1 MFENLP
7 EIKQSNLEAF
17 IDCHDFERI
26 TKDVN
31 RYISQ
36 LREKNPSLA
45 RAVEGSAVTAV
56 ELDCLEFTRHLKE
69 LLLGNCVVAVLLVL
83 QLIDREV
90 GNMKLQRMC
99 GELTVQ
105 PK

>member
-1 MFENLP
+1 VFENLP

-17 IDCHDFERI
+17 IDYHDFERI

-31 RYISQ
+31 KYISQ
-36 LREKNPSLA
+36 LREENPSLA
-45 RAVEGSAVTAV
+45 RAVEGSAATAV
-56 ELDCLEFTRHLKE
+56 ELDCLEFTPHLKE
-69 LLLGNCVVAVLLVL
+69 MLLGNCVVAIMLTL
-83 QLIDREV
+83 QLIDREL
-90 GNMKLQRMC
+90 GAAKLQRMC